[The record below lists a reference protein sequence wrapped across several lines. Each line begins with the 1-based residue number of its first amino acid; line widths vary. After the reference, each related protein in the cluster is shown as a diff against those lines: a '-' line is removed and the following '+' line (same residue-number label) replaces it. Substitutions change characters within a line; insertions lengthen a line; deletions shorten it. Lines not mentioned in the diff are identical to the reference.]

1 MGMRGSALSRGYTN
15 FKAGSVPETIAT
27 SNEETMLLVQIETK
41 AALENI
47 EEIVTVPGVDM
58 LFVGPN
64 DLSISLGV
72 PGQIDHPEMRAAIE
86 KVIAVC
92 RQHGVFPGAQM
103 NDLELAIYWAKKGI
117 RLLSSVSEAGLMTR
131 AGLEVTTVI
140 KPEFEC

>member
-1 MGMRGSALSRGYTN
+1 
-15 FKAGSVPETIAT
+15 
-27 SNEETMLLVQIETK
+27 MLLVQIETK